1 MTQELIITP
10 FSAYSD
16 ANKIKQAA
24 WLVCFT
30 CQIESDKNNLIALIG
45 KGDEPSNRH
54 AIETWLERRLTEF
67 EDEDLFIQEVEQL
80 SYKLLDRLNQYQRT
94 VF

>member
-16 ANKIKQAA
+16 ANKVKQAA

-30 CQIESDKNNLIALIG
+30 CQIESDKNNLVALIG
-45 KGDEPSNRH
+45 KGDEASNRH

-67 EDEDLFIQEVEQL
+67 EDEDLFIEQVEEL

-94 VF
+94 IF